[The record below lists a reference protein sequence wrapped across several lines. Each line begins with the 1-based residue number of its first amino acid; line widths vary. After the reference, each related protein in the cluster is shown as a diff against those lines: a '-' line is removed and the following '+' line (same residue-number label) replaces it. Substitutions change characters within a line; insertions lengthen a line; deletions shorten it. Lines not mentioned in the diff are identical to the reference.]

1 MDHFPN
7 PFTPFYLFAGVIVAI
22 IAFRLL
28 RSLGEWQSNEQASRE
43 ERFARL
49 VTKRQ
54 HIWGDHSHTDYYVTL
69 EFEDKS
75 RLEFKVKA
83 ETYGLLAE
91 GDQGTLTYQGTRF
104 IDFKRQV

>member
-1 MDHFPN
+1 MAYFPD
-7 PFTPFYLFAGVIVAI
+7 PFMPFYLFAGVIATI
-22 IAFRLL
+22 IVFRLL
-28 RSLGEWQSNEQASRE
+28 RSLGQWQSNNQAE
-43 ERFARL
+43 VLEKPARL

-54 HIWGDHSHTDYYVTL
+54 HVWGDHSHTDYYVTL

-83 ETYGLLAE
+83 GTYGLLAE

-104 IDFKRQV
+104 LDFKRD